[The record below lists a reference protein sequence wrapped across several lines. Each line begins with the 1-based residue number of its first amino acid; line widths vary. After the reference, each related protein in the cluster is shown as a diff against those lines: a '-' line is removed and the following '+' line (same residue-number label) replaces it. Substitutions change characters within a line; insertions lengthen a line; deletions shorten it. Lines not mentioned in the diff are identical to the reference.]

1 MGALGIKEPQL
12 NGCASKESLEIAIIG
27 TAPPGWQQPQASTLK
42 FGRVNPAP
50 VMTKRATASKLIT

>member
-1 MGALGIKEPQL
+1 MGVSEDQRAAV
-12 NGCASKESLEIAIIG
+12 NDCTSKESLEIAIIG

-50 VMTKRATASKLIT
+50 VTTKRATASKLIT